1 MPDGPPYD
9 VIVVGA
15 GAGGMAAAIVC
26 AVEGLRVLLLEKGA
40 QVGGTTA
47 ISGGMVWTPANA
59 KMGDIGLSDTVE
71 DAQLYLRHV
80 LPRQSRPALLGAFLK
95 HAKEAVAYLEARA
108 DIRFRPVRTYPDY
121 LQQAPGATLGG
132 RVLEPV
138 PFDAR
143 ALVRRFALLRPPL
156 PEFMLFGGMMVDR
169 ADIPHFR
176 RAGRSLRSTLRV
188 GQLVAHYLL
197 QRLTAERGTT
207 LYLGN
212 ALAARLLKA
221 ALDKGVDLRTNASVD
236 RLLTEGGRV
245 SGVGATIAGASHV
258 FPASRAVI
266 LACGGFS
273 HDPRRRGCLLPEA
286 AARLSAACPTNTG
299 DGLAMAEACGAEVR
313 SGADQNAFW
322 TPVSLFHRSNG
333 EQAVFPHILT
343 DRGKPGFIAVNGA
356 GRRFT
361 NEALSYHDF
370 GKAMLWPGNTP
381 AYLICDSVA
390 LHRYGLGAIKP
401 FAARATVKRHC
412 ANGDIRVG
420 ETVADLAVALGVCV
434 ETLTATLSDYNRDAV
449 DGVDQQ
455 YGRGGDAYQRHV
467 GDSDHKPNPC
477 VAPLAEG
484 PFYAVELQPADL
496 STAAGLATDVTGRV
510 LRCDGSPV
518 AGLFA
523 CGADMSS
530 VMEGAYP
537 GPGITLGPALTFAY
551 LAARAIAAGREN

>member
-1 MPDGPPYD
+1 MPDDALYD

-15 GAGGMAAAIVC
+15 GAGGMAAAVVC
-26 AVEGLRVLLLEKGA
+26 ANEGLSVLLLEKGA

-47 ISGGMVWTPANA
+47 ISGGMVWVPGNGRMCAAGLPDTIKNA
-59 KMGDIGLSDTVE
+59 E
-71 DAQLYLRHV
+71 LYLRHV
-80 LPRQSRPALLGAFLK
+80 LPPQLRPALVDAFLEYG
-95 HAKEAVAYLEARA
+95 KEAVRYLEARA
-108 DIRFRPVRTYPDY
+108 NIRFRPVRTYPDY
-121 LQQAPGATLGG
+121 LQQEPGATLGG

-143 ALVRRFALLRPPL
+143 KLGRRFAQLRPPL

-176 RAGRSLRSTLRV
+176 RAGRSLGSTLRV
-188 GQLVAHYLL
+188 GRLVALYLL

-212 ALAARLLKA
+212 ALAARLLRA
-221 ALDKGVDLRTNASVD
+221 VVDKGVDLRTDAAVD
-236 RLLTEGGRV
+236 RLLIEGDRV
-245 SGVGATIAGASHV
+245 SGVAATIAGASHT
-258 FPASRAVI
+258 FSAARAVV

-273 HDPRRRGCLLPEA
+273 HDRSRRADLLPEPA
-286 AARLSAACPTNTG
+286 SRFSAACPTNTG
-299 DGLAMAEACGAEVR
+299 DGLFMAEACGADLR
-313 SGADQNAFW
+313 AGADQNAFW
-322 TPVSLFHRSNG
+322 TPVSLFHRKNG

-370 GKAMLWPGNTP
+370 GKAMLRPGNTP
-381 AYLICDSVA
+381 AYLICDSAA
-390 LHRYGLGAIKP
+390 LRRYGLGAIKP
-401 FAARATVKRHC
+401 FAARVVVKRHC

-420 ETVADLAVALGVCV
+420 KTVADLAAAISVSVTALV
-434 ETLTATLSDYNRDAV
+434 TTISDYNRDAV
-449 DGVDQQ
+449 EGVDRRF
-455 YGRGGDAYQRHV
+455 GRGGDAYQRHV
-467 GDSDHKPNPC
+467 GDPDRKPNPC

-496 STAAGLATDVTGRV
+496 GTAAGLATDARGQV
-510 LRCDGSPV
+510 LRRDGSPV

-523 CGADMSS
+523 CGNDMCS

-551 LAARAIAAGREN
+551 LAALAIAAPAG